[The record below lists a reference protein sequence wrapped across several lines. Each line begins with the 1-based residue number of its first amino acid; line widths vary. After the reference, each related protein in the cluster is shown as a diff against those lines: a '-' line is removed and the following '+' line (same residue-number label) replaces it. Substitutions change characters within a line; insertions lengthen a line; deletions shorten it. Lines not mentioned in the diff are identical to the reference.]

1 MATATHSRTAANLT
15 YASASETRAC
25 GRYLAF
31 AAMAEEEG
39 LGQVAAMF
47 RSIAQ
52 RRRRRAEGLQQA
64 MCTQDGLASDQPI
77 GGTEDNLRA
86 AIASELHEYTDLYS
100 GMARTA
106 RDEGLDDIAELFETL
121 ARTGRSHTGP
131 LQRALDTLVP
141 PGVPTGVPTGVPS
154 GSVGFVE

>member
-1 MATATHSRTAANLT
+1 
-15 YASASETRAC
+15 
-25 GRYLAF
+25 
-31 AAMAEEEG
+31 
-39 LGQVAAMF
+39 
-47 RSIAQ
+47 
-52 RRRRRAEGLQQA
+52 

-86 AIASELHEYTDLYS
+86 AIASELHEYTNLYS

-141 PGVPTGVPTGVPS
+141 PGVPTGVPAGAPS